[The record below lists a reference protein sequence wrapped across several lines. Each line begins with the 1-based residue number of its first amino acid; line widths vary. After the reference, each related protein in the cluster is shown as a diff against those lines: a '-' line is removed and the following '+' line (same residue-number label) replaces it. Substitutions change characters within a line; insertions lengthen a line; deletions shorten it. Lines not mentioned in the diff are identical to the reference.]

1 MPQLE
6 ASVIVPLSVDD
17 AFALAH
23 TLGEARSWDPGVV
36 RSEYIRGA
44 SSPATGAHFFTKTPS
59 GRRMILEL
67 RVVHAPLV
75 SAAEMVK
82 GPSWLTSFGEGWRFE
97 AVDGGTKATWKFTYK
112 LASPVFSSTLGAA
125 TKPVFERELRERAAA
140 FKARAE
146 EIAATRETTALPGN
160 SATSR

>member
-6 ASVIVPLSVDD
+6 ASVIVPLPVEE

-23 TLGEARSWDPGVV
+23 TVGEARSWDPGVV

-44 SSPATGAHFFTKTPS
+44 DAPVVGAHYFTKTPG

-82 GPSWLTSFGEGWRFE
+82 GPNWLSSFGEGWRFE
-97 AVDGGTKATWKFTYK
+97 ALESGTKATWKFTYK
-112 LASPVFSSTLGAA
+112 LASPLFASTIGAA
-125 TKPVFERELRERAAA
+125 TKPVFEHELQQRAEA
-140 FKARAE
+140 FKTRAE
-146 EIAATRETTALPGN
+146 QIAQVR
-160 SATSR
+160 